1 MNTGGQTARVP
12 HSCFSLEGVPPQQRF
27 ALWRESISC
36 IFSVEAPREIRAHD
50 FRASIDAHVVG
61 DTGVVRTQTQA
72 QDWARG
78 AGLIARDG
86 MDHMMIQLYEA
97 GQMEVSHRGG
107 TECFAQGGLIVF
119 DLAQEMAS
127 RTTDLVNLSLLLPRN
142 VLEPH
147 LKEVGDHHM
156 QVLPG
161 NNPMTRLLQQHMRS
175 LKALAG
181 EMTVNQ
187 ATEASA
193 ATIALVAACLNAVGP
208 SGPGAEPGIDYAFLT
223 RARQVIEDRLAE
235 PGLTPAQVARLAG
248 VSRTRLY
255 EMFEPFGGVRSYIRE
270 RRLGRALR
278 MLLDQRCRHQP
289 ISAIALACGF
299 LNDSAFSRAFK
310 QRYGMAPR
318 ETRSEG
324 SREGGGGLPVPA
336 DTGHGLVVD
345 RRYET
350 WIRMLTA

>member
-36 IFSVEAPREIRAHD
+36 IFSVEAPREARTED
-50 FRASIDAHVVG
+50 FRAQLDAHVVG
-61 DTGVVRTQTQA
+61 DAAVVRTHTQA
-72 QDWARG
+72 QEWERG
-78 AGLIARDG
+78 AGQIARDG
-86 MDHMMIQLYEA
+86 MDHIMIQRYEA
-97 GQMEVSHRGG
+97 GTMEVSHRGG
-107 TECFAQGGLIVF
+107 TETFAQNGLIVF

-147 LKEVGDHHM
+147 LKEAGDHHM
-156 QVLPG
+156 QVLAG
-161 NNPMTRLLQQHMRS
+161 DNPMTRLLQQHMHS

-181 EMTVNQ
+181 DMSLTE
-187 ATEASA
+187 AAEASA
-193 ATIALVAACLNAVGP
+193 ATIALVAACLNATGP
-208 SGPGAEPGIDYAFLT
+208 SGHGPEPGIGYAFLT
-223 RARQVIEDRLAE
+223 RARQVIEDRLADPE
-235 PGLTPAQVARLAG
+235 LTPAQVARLAG

-278 MLLDQRCRHQP
+278 MLLDKRCRHQP
-289 ISAIALACGF
+289 IGAIALACGF

-324 SREGGGGLPVPA
+324 SREGSGGLPVLP
-336 DTGHGLVVD
+336 DTGHGLVID